1 MCRKAGSGTFVIYR
15 QMSEE
20 MEIIDIRSAIE
31 PEIVRLAVAN
41 ATLIDLEKLRCM
53 LEQAETKKNDP
64 AAFTRADTQFHL
76 TLAECTRNPLIVWL
90 Y

>member
-1 MCRKAGSGTFVIYR
+1 
-15 QMSEE
+15 
-20 MEIIDIRSAIE
+20 
-31 PEIVRLAVAN
+31 
-41 ATLIDLEKLRCM
+41 